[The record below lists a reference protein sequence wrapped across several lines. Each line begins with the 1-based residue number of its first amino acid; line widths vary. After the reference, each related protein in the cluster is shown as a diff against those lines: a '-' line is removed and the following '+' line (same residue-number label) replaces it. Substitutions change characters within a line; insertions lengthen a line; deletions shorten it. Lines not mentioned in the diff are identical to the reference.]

1 MSIPAPPSTSA
12 AAKQPFEY
20 SQTPDAIRLRKYRA
34 AEKETEAALLRSP
47 ECHNSVAS
55 NSDAQS
61 KIVRQK
67 RKRSE
72 DYSQS
77 RSAVAHRE
85 RQDKMTVEEREKMLK
100 SQGDYYAI
108 THPKEN
114 QEGFEGLG
122 DAEQQND
129 EEARTTQDR

>member
-1 MSIPAPPSTSA
+1 
-12 AAKQPFEY
+12 
-20 SQTPDAIRLRKYRA
+20 
-34 AEKETEAALLRSP
+34 
-47 ECHNSVAS
+47 
-55 NSDAQS
+55 
-61 KIVRQK
+61 
-67 RKRSE
+67 
-72 DYSQS
+72 
-77 RSAVAHRE
+77 
-85 RQDKMTVEEREKMLK
+85 MTVEEREKMLK